1 MSINCAIS
9 LRWDSTPAQRRTL
22 GAALWRWCQ
31 QAAGSAG
38 MGMYPYLDNQALAD
52 LLAGQLPASEATAW
66 TAGLPRVSFTVPGNP
81 ARAGAAVLESLRREM
96 PGEGI
101 AEVRVDGISGH
112 LAEGPSRTA
121 AAV

>member
-31 QAAGSAG
+31 QAAGNAG

-52 LLAGQLPASEATAW
+52 LLAGQLPAAGAAAW
-66 TAGLPRVSFTVPGNP
+66 HAGSPRVSFSVPGDP
-81 ARAGAAVLESLRREM
+81 ARDGETTLESLRRAI
-96 PGEGI
+96 PDAGV
-101 AEVRVDGISGH
+101 AEVRVDGMSGR
-112 LAEGPSRTA
+112 LAEGSSQTA